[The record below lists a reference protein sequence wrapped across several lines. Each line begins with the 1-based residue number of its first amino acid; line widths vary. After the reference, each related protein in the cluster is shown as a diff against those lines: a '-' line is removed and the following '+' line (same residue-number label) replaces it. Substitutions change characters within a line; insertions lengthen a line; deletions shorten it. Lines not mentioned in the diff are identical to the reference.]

1 MKTKILLTVT
11 FLLWQAWAWGQA
23 TLVKDIYPLKGGGI
37 ASGSYFP
44 ASTISSG
51 NTLYFGADNS
61 VNGNELWKSD
71 GTEQGTVMIKDIN
84 QGSRFESSSPGSF
97 FIHKDAVIFRV
108 YDPNTVQ
115 ALYRTNGTENGTF
128 SIWSEK
134 EVQYSQVFN
143 IDTSYFFQTSTAII
157 RKSFNDKTYKTLIN
171 ASTSK
176 KLYQGIGS
184 PFSPFSN
191 NIYSPITILGNKW
204 LFVAID
210 SNGLKSLFISDETEN
225 GTKILRNLN
234 IYDQFY
240 GVKSNQKF
248 DIAFFGHDDG
258 SNGRELWKTDGTQNG
273 TKLIKNLAPGGL
285 SSIDPGWQFDI
296 TIIKNG
302 AIFTANDGVN
312 GRELWFSDGT
322 ETGTAMIKDLTAG
335 SGGTSFSKFFK
346 SETDENVIYFTINAN
361 ELWKTD
367 GTAQGTVLVMKASTG
382 FALQDRY
389 ATSTTYFEQSGG
401 FLYFLTNSST
411 GYGYDIWRSNGTLE
425 GNVKLGTISNCESA
439 PYFRIA
445 GKNLFYAGSDAQT
458 GIELWKFPLCSHTA
472 KINTPNGTSFCPGS
486 SVSITGEGNGATSP
500 FTYKWKQGTTDAGI
514 AATLAV
520 TRAGTYTVE
529 VTDKEGC
536 TVSASVDITQTTNLP
551 VSITGAN
558 SFCTGQTT
566 TLTANATGGVSPYT
580 YQWKQN
586 SVNVGTNAI
595 TYAASAAGSYN
606 VAVTD
611 SKGCTGTS
619 AAYSVTQK
627 PSPNVTVSSSR
638 TPTLLTGES
647 VVLSVPTAAGQTY
660 QWAKDGVAISGATNN
675 SYTVSGAGS
684 YTVAVTGSG
693 CTATSSAVMVSIIL
707 ANEPLAEEIGLRVSP
722 NPAINQAKIVL
733 QLAQSA
739 SANVYVLD
747 ASGRRVRTWES
758 GGKATRHEVM
768 LDMRSV
774 AAGNYVVQA
783 EAEGQVFTEKLV
795 KQ

>member
-1 MKTKILLTVT
+1 MVFPHKYFFPYLN
-11 FLLWQAWAWGQA
+11 
-23 TLVKDIYPLKGGGI
+23 KDVFFDAYE
-37 ASGSYFP
+37 
-44 ASTISSG
+44 
-51 NTLYFGADNS
+51 
-61 VNGNELWKSD
+61 NGNYLDLELWKSD
-71 GTEQGTVMIKDIN
+71 GTVQGTKLVKNINKSSDVFSGSAPSNLFSFNNLVFFNAQESFTQNSDGKYDYFLFVTNGNEEGTIKLIDKPLIQKTSFSIHNSKLYFSNGNQLWVSDGTKIGTKKVNDFKFEIKNLYLINNVLIIDIGSELHKVDSTSTNSVFLSDKITNREFVPSLDDQMNRSTTISNLNFVFFVKDAFGDDELWRTDGTNQGTIYLGKFSKPEGFISTGKSIIFKNTTFAKLKQDLWISDGTIVGTKLLKDPNGKDYVDIN
-84 QGSRFESSSPGSF
+84 DF
-97 FIHKDAVIFRV
+97 FTLPTKFKDKV
-108 YDPNTVQ
+108 YFTVHTSETP
-115 ALYRTNGTENGTF
+115 LFTNDL
-128 SIWSEK
+128 IMYK
-134 EVQYSQVFN
+134 E
-143 IDTSYFFQTSTAII
+143 DL
-157 RKSFNDKTYKTLIN
+157 KKTYKVGNDPLI
-171 ASTSK
+171 AFMLLPK
-176 KLYQGIGS
+176 H
-184 PFSPFSN
+184 
-191 NIYSPITILGNKW
+191 
-204 LFVAID
+204 
-210 SNGLKSLFISDETEN
+210 SDEKEYLYS
-225 GTKILRNLN
+225 IP
-234 IYDQFY
+234 
-240 GVKSNQKF
+240 SN
-248 DIAFFGHDDG
+248 
-258 SNGRELWKTDGTQNG
+258 
-273 TKLIKNLAPGGL
+273 
-285 SSIDPGWQFDI
+285 
-296 TIIKNG
+296 
-302 AIFTANDGVN
+302 
-312 GRELWFSDGT
+312 
-322 ETGTAMIKDLTAG
+322 
-335 SGGTSFSKFFK
+335 
-346 SETDENVIYFTINAN
+346 
-361 ELWKTD
+361 
-367 GTAQGTVLVMKASTG
+367 
-382 FALQDRY
+382 
-389 ATSTTYFEQSGG
+389 GG
-401 FLYFLTNSST
+401 FLVKGLVANKDSIN
-411 GYGYDIWRSNGTLE
+411 DIINLKIE
-425 GNVKLGTISNCESA
+425 GNRDVWVK
-439 PYFRIA
+439 
-445 GKNLFYAGSDAQT
+445 KDNLFFFNRYDGLYIQS
-458 GIELWKFPLCSHTA
+458 LCSHTA

-486 SVSITGEGNGATSP
+486 SVSITGEGSGTTSP

-606 VAVTD
+606 VAVID

-660 QWAKDGVAISGATNN
+660 QWAKDGVAIAGATNN

-707 ANEPLAEEIGLRVSP
+707 ANEPLTEEIGLRVSP